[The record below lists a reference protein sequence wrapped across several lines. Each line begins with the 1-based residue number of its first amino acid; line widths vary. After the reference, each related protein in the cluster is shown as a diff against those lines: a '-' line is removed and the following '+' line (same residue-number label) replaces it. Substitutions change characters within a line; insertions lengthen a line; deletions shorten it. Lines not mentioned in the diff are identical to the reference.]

1 MITQSLKIYALNTA
15 SMIISFSNIEQTLK
29 IILLTVSII
38 YTIIQTVK
46 LLNKKNDN
54 SNSTDK

>member
-1 MITQSLKIYALNTA
+1 MIPQSLKIYALNTT

-38 YTIIQTVK
+38 YTIIQTIK
-46 LLNKKNDN
+46 LLNKKND
-54 SNSTDK
+54 TE

>member
-1 MITQSLKIYALNTA
+1 MIPQSLKIYALNTA

-29 IILLTVSII
+29 IILLTVSIL

-46 LLNKKNDN
+46 ILNKKD
-54 SNSTDK
+54 DK

>member
-1 MITQSLKIYALNTA
+1 MIPQSLKIYALNTT

-46 LLNKKNDN
+46 LLNKNNEAK
-54 SNSTDK
+54 

>member
-1 MITQSLKIYALNTA
+1 MIPQSLKIYSLNTA
-15 SMIISFSNIEQTLK
+15 SLIISFSNIEQTLK
-29 IILLTVSII
+29 IILLTVSIV

>member
-1 MITQSLKIYALNTA
+1 MIPQSLKIYSLNTA
-15 SMIISFSNIEQTLK
+15 SLIISFSNIEQTLK

-46 LLNKKNDN
+46 LLNIKNDN
-54 SNSTDK
+54 TNSTDK

>member
-1 MITQSLKIYALNTA
+1 MIPQSLKIYALNTT

-29 IILLTVSII
+29 IILLTVSIL

-46 LLNKKNDN
+46 LLNKKDN
-54 SNSTDK
+54 K

>member
-1 MITQSLKIYALNTA
+1 MIPQSLKIYALNTA

-29 IILLTVSII
+29 IILLTVSIV

-46 LLNKKNDN
+46 LLNKNNDN

>member
-1 MITQSLKIYALNTA
+1 MIPQSLKIYSLNTA
-15 SMIISFSNIEQTLK
+15 SLIISFSNIEQTLK
-29 IILLTVSII
+29 IILLSVSIV

-54 SNSTDK
+54 TNSTDK

>member
-1 MITQSLKIYALNTA
+1 MISQSLKIYSLNTA
-15 SMIISFSNIEQTLK
+15 SLIISFSNIEQTLK

>member
-1 MITQSLKIYALNTA
+1 MIPQSFKIYSLNTA
-15 SMIISFSNIEQTLK
+15 SLIISFSNIEQTLK
-29 IILLTVSII
+29 IILLTVSIV

-54 SNSTDK
+54 TGSTDS

>member
-1 MITQSLKIYALNTA
+1 MISQSLKIYSLNTA
-15 SMIISFSNIEQTLK
+15 SLIISFSNIEQTLK
-29 IILLTVSII
+29 IILLTVSIV